1 MKNKQSESLYFK
13 RLNYYLAFNFSNKKF
28 FVGVLIMK
36 SVHVSNNFTNL
47 SRKRYE
53 KNYRNL
59 FYERQRIMSFLK
71 ANFYMESEADEIINF
86 IMDKEMMEIIENIP
100 KKVNFYFNKANL
112 NLSLESKYENEKWI
126 VVTLFTTVEGYL
138 ASERLDE
145 LEEFF
150 ISHYQDKFLDNLLF
164 SVEFE

>member
-1 MKNKQSESLYFK
+1 MKL
-13 RLNYYLAFNFSNKKF
+13 
-28 FVGVLIMK
+28 
-36 SVHVSNNFTNL
+36 VHVSNNFTNL

-59 FYERQRIMSFLK
+59 FYERQRIISFLK

-150 ISHYQDKFLDNLLF
+150 ISHYHDKFLDNLLF